1 MQVDINQ
8 TFRDMVARG
17 KYRHLYT
24 HLCSLQTHEWRATFR
39 EIESILGFP
48 LPASA
53 RLYRPWWGNQRRGG
67 GHSQALAWNVA
78 GWETA
83 QVDMEAETLVLRRT
97 RPRPERTL
105 DLDELL
111 PVHRAGAWP
120 QGLSLRREDIYDDRL

>member
-1 MQVDINQ
+1 MPIDRNQ
-8 TFRDMVARG
+8 KYRQLAAHG
-17 KYRHLYT
+17 KYHPLYT

-53 RLYRPWWGNQRRGG
+53 RLYRPWWANQRRGG

-83 QVDMEAETLVLRRT
+83 EVDLDAETLVLRHKR
-97 RPRPERTL
+97 RPPSRPIDIDHL
-105 DLDELL
+105 F
-111 PVHRAGAWP
+111 PVHCAGAWP
-120 QGLSLRREDIYDDRL
+120 QGLSLRREDIYEDRL